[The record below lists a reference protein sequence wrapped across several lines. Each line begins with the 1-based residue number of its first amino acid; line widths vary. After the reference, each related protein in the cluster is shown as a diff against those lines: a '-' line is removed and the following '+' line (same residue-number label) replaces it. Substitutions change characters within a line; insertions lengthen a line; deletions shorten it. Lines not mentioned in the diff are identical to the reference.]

1 MLTKSRYHS
10 SFVIMKEINKN
21 RGEKGEKEERKNTR
35 HPWVWSNGR
44 QPTQVNS
51 YSYSIQFRES
61 AFRPP
66 PMLLLCC
73 HYSCRILSFSS
84 AFLWWWL
91 RNGENQPYE
100 CSAFR
105 HQRTLKLAPFEPQKE
120 NAGGSIG
127 VYFFYFSRVFF
138 LRNQLPTHRL
148 LHTNK
153 TEDIKKHLMTYQ
165 TLFCSDGGGWAD
177 ARAPKSW
184 SDAALPTKR
193 PRPKTSDTLS
203 MLTQPDRTFH
213 RLSGTLS
220 SSQMQETEETL

>member
-1 MLTKSRYHS
+1 
-10 SFVIMKEINKN
+10 
-21 RGEKGEKEERKNTR
+21 
-35 HPWVWSNGR
+35 
-44 QPTQVNS
+44 VNS

-138 LRNQLPTHRL
+138 LRNQLPTNRL

-177 ARAPKSW
+177 AGARAQVVVRRSPADKETAAKDVRYLVNAHSTRQDISPPK
-184 SDAALPTKR
+184 R
-193 PRPKTSDTLS
+193 HTLLFS
-203 MLTQPDRTFH
+203 NAGNRGNAV
-213 RLSGTLS
+213 GT
-220 SSQMQETEETL
+220 